1 MISAGILTY
10 SSSPTIPAIGD
21 FECTEP
27 LSFEMWVYPTAGKT
41 NEDIISKF
49 TYARGYRFV
58 SHGSRGKVN
67 SLEFGLYSAVNN
79 WMIALIP
86 GPLNLAIN
94 TWQHYVVTYN
104 GSSLAS
110 GVKIYVNGVS
120 KALTVASNTL
130 TDTIRNT
137 EKLKIGTGYYPWYA
151 GRVDEVTIYN
161 RVLPASEVTQRYNAG
176 TGTET
181 LFGAAYLN
189 YKFNELSGSIVSDSS
204 GNGRTGQTVGNPAW
218 VTGKLNKSIQLNG
231 SSQYVYV

>member
-10 SSSPTIPAIGD
+10 SGLPAIGD
-21 FECTEP
+21 FERTEP
-27 LSFEMWVYPTAGKT
+27 LTFELWAYPTAAKT
-41 NEDIISKF
+41 NEDILSKF